1 MSDSKGLVLLTGANG
16 YVSSRAVEAF
26 LKAGYSVRG
35 TVRSIASNKALVDA
49 LAQYG
54 DKFTLCE
61 VPDIIVPGAFDEA
74 VKGVDAVAHTATP
87 VAFDFSDPEPV
98 MRDAVGGILRALES
112 AAKEPKI
119 KSFVFMSSITAVY
132 SNKEGDYTFTEADW
146 NTEAE
151 DLVEKLGKETP
162 GPVIYGASKTA
173 AEKAMWKF
181 RDEQK
186 PSFTLTAINPCFV
199 AGPPLVVPESREKIS
214 ISTKSIS
221 DVFAGVPL
229 DQAGLPGTFQGFV
242 DIRDVGRA
250 LVFAVEHP
258 EKANNERFILASYYS
273 PQQAVADILRKAFPE
288 RAHIIHEGTPGQGYQ
303 PDYAFLKHRGFDGT
317 KIVRFSGQEYT
328 PWEQTVVDAAEAFK
342 AIV

>member
-1 MSDSKGLVLLTGANG
+1 ML
-16 YVSSRAVEAF
+16 
-26 LKAGYSVRG
+26 
-35 TVRSIASNKALVDA
+35 I
-49 LAQYG
+49 
-54 DKFTLCE
+54 
-61 VPDIIVPGAFDEA
+61 
-74 VKGVDAVAHTATP
+74 GVDAVAHTATP

-186 PSFTLTAINPCFV
+186 PSFTLTAINPWYV
-199 AGPPLVVPESREKIS
+199 VGEKKGRWRKVTLLTAPPASS
-214 ISTKSIS
+214 
-221 DVFAGVPL
+221 
-229 DQAGLPGTFQGFV
+229 QARPWLSPNL
-242 DIRDVGRA
+242 GR
-250 LVFAVEHP
+250 
-258 EKANNERFILASYYS
+258 R
-273 PQQAVADILRKAFPE
+273 
-288 RAHIIHEGTPGQGYQ
+288 
-303 PDYAFLKHRGFDGT
+303 
-317 KIVRFSGQEYT
+317 
-328 PWEQTVVDAAEAFK
+328 
-342 AIV
+342 